1 MQINLVWLRFS
12 LSARG
17 STEVLFMLHTRLCQ
31 SVVRHLGR
39 SCCCLV
45 AKTAYCIGFYE
56 LQINFKKEAK
66 KHLRTRAGA
75 RHQSVVSCWGAEFDN
90 DRGGDDLSP
99 FWTRAIFDNFRRQPR
114 DTPSGY
120 PCGVWLL
127 VEPVGSEH
135 ERGRSIRGILQ
146 IMFEFI

>member
-66 KHLRTRAGA
+66 NTCELERARATSQSYPAEALNSIMIAAAMICLLFGPARSSIISADSRVTRQVATP
-75 RHQSVVSCWGAEFDN
+75 VECD
-90 DRGGDDLSP
+90 
-99 FWTRAIFDNFRRQPR
+99 FWW
-114 DTPSGY
+114 S
-120 PCGVWLL
+120 L
-127 VEPVGSEH
+127 
-135 ERGRSIRGILQ
+135 
-146 IMFEFI
+146 